1 MQYYGC
7 IPTACTHEIITGG
20 NSLNRVKS
28 IVIIIIITITITIT
42 IVLIIPV
49 VRL

>member
-28 IVIIIIITITITIT
+28 IVIIIITITITIT